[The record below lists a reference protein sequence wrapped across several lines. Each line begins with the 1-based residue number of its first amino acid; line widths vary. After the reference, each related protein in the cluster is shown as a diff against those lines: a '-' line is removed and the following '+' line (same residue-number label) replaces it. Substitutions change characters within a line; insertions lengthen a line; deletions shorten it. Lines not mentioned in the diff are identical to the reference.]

1 MIAPV
6 LDLFK
11 ATKIHFKI
19 VNETSDSFLI
29 EFDVKAKP
37 AARVEKISVGESGE
51 LIIQTRAKPV
61 DGEANQTIIEI
72 ISDLIGIPKSHVEII
87 RGDKSKN
94 KRIKLL
100 VEITANK
107 NVDYFKK
114 KINELLDQQA

>member
-6 LDLFK
+6 LESLK
-11 ATKIHFKI
+11 ATKLQFKI
-19 VNETSDSFLI
+19 VQETKNAFVI
-29 EFDVKAKP
+29 EFEVKAKP

-51 LIIQTRAKPV
+51 LVIQTRAKPV

-72 ISDLIGIPKSHVEII
+72 VSDLIGVPKSHVEII

-100 VEITANK
+100 VELTANK
-107 NVDYFKK
+107 DVDYFKK
-114 KINELLDQQA
+114 KLTRF